1 MKEKSK
7 CYQCTRRKNYF
18 YQYEQFLLD
27 KNFRQHLETI
37 MVSKK
42 ILRLDVQKTPV
53 QKNMKFLLDL
63 TAYIDLLG
71 SNRQS
76 DWLEIS
82 LIYDKSDKHTTIY
95 DSYNVEFASKYM
107 KSAKLENFAEIYS
120 LTNENKYSVDN
131 ATQKRLLYKQF
142 VAWSC
147 DGCSTAPPT
156 DYIHNPVYQ
165 ELIEETDYFGN
176 KSNERVYLDLR
187 ASEGYTNQME
197 KLEQNDSKITLFIT
211 LKSAATKKRRLR
223 I

>member
-1 MKEKSK
+1 M
-7 CYQCTRRKNYF
+7 
-18 YQYEQFLLD
+18 
-27 KNFRQHLETI
+27 
-37 MVSKK
+37 
-42 ILRLDVQKTPV
+42 
-53 QKNMKFLLDL
+53 
-63 TAYIDLLG
+63 
-71 SNRQS
+71 
-76 DWLEIS
+76 
-82 LIYDKSDKHTTIY
+82 
-95 DSYNVEFASKYM
+95 
-107 KSAKLENFAEIYS
+107 
-120 LTNENKYSVDN
+120 TNENKYSVDN

-197 KLEQNDSKITLFIT
+197 KLEQNDSKIALFIT